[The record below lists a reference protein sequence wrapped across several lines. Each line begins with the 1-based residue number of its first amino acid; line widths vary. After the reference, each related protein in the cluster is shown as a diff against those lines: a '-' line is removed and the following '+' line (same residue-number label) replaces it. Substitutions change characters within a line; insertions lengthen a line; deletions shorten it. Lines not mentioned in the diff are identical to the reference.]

1 MWIACSSGG
10 NDMQVLLYCNLELIC
25 CISYLQRYNKN
36 ANYERKNSGTT
47 KTKND
52 IQSHTLK
59 AIDQG
64 HFYFYLATGFFC
76 QYCVK
81 EFLMFF
87 RRKSVQIQENADQK

>member
-47 KTKND
+47 KKKND
-52 IQSHTLK
+52 IRSHTLK

-64 HFYFYLATGFFC
+64 HFYFYLATGI
-76 QYCVK
+76 
-81 EFLMFF
+81 FLSILRQGILDVF
-87 RRKSVQIQENADQK
+87 S